1 MRKKHRIIAIIIV
14 ALVSLSM
21 IGSTFVLF
29 FTNSSSGASASGSGN
44 NANSQVQGLQS
55 QIDSLNQG
63 LKSNPQDTN
72 LRLSLANA
80 YYDMGMLQLDS
91 SQEQAAASL
100 KQAVAA
106 YQEVAKTNKD
116 DVNVLV
122 DLATAA
128 FYSGDNTL
136 AETTFKQ
143 ALTLKPDFFNAL
155 LNYGYFLMN
164 AKGDYIGAIAEFNK
178 ALNTNPSPTDADR
191 VKSLIS
197 MAQARLSGGQDSKQP
212 ISSQGNK

>member
-1 MRKKHRIIAIIIV
+1 MRKKHRTIAIIIV

-21 IGSTFVLF
+21 IGSSFVLF
-29 FTNSSSGASASGSGN
+29 FTNSPSGASASGSGN
-44 NANSQVQGLQS
+44 NTSTQVQNLQS
-55 QIDSLNQG
+55 QIDSLNSG

-72 LRLSLANA
+72 LRLSLANT

-91 SQEQAAASL
+91 SQEQATASL

-122 DLATAA
+122 DMATAA

-143 ALTLKPDFFNAL
+143 ALTIKPDFFNAL
-155 LNYGYFLMN
+155 LNYGSFLMN

-197 MAQARLSGGQDSKQP
+197 MAQAKLAGGQNLQQP
-212 ISSQGNK
+212 ISTQGNK